1 MGRRPRPRR
10 ASSRWSSGRAGSAG
24 GAPPGAGAGA
34 GAGAYAAEGYDDVP
48 RDEDYDPYAHGYA
61 HGAGT
66 REDPHNLR
74 RRRRVFPRRRLGR
87 RRRRVAR
94 GRRGFEYPPGKKPVP
109 PRTMPRGSRGGTR
122 GAPRAETAGGTSR
135 WGQPTGR
142 AGCRSVASPPG
153 SSRAAAATP
162 TSTSTR
168 TTPTCATR
176 RTTIC
181 SRTIRASRSRRL
193 HPRAIGSR
201 ASAPAVRRR
210 RRRRGLGR
218 VANRGADTGGDTPRR
233 LPRGAIDGPRLRA
246 TRLVISDPRSR
257 EVGFGNGFGYDADDL
272 GDPSELDRDTI
283 GYDVDDDPRKSGMA
297 GWCSG
302 MRTTARNLPIRSRA
316 RPGTRKN
323 PRTRRVGG

>member
-1 MGRRPRPRR
+1 MKTTTRTRT
-10 ASSRWSSGRAGSAG
+10 
-24 GAPPGAGAGA
+24 
-34 GAGAYAAEGYDDVP
+34 
-48 RDEDYDPYAHGYA
+48 
-61 HGAGT
+61 GT
-66 REDPHNLR
+66 RT
-74 RRRRVFPRRRLGR
+74 
-87 RRRRVAR
+87 AR
-94 GRRGFEYPPGKKPVP
+94 GRAKIPQPSTSTTGLSPATTGTPSATRTSRVRIPPGKKLAP

-122 GAPRAETAGGTSR
+122 GAPRAETAEGRLGG
-135 WGQPTGR
+135 GNPR
-142 AGCRSVASPPG
+142 AL
-153 SSRAAAATP
+153 SSRRRGVSVGATRAPAAATP

-168 TTPTCATR
+168 TTPTRATR

-218 VANRGADTGGDTPRR
+218 VANRGADAGGDTPRR

-246 TRLVISDPRSR
+246 TRLVISESEASASATASDTTPTTWGIRANSIAIRS
-257 EVGFGNGFGYDADDL
+257 
-272 GDPSELDRDTI
+272 DTSSTTTR
-283 GYDVDDDPRKSGMA
+283 GCPGTA

-302 MRTTARNLPIRSRA
+302 TRTTARNLPIRSRA

-323 PRTRRVGG
+323 PRTRRV